1 MLTWLFLSFCATL
14 LAWMIFKND
23 WTSLP
28 ENSCTCRT
36 LFDNAGKANRVK
48 ALERASQE
56 PNLWDR
62 PDRASSMLREL
73 ESLRGELERF
83 SSLEKELSDIRELSA
98 LELSESEAAS
108 VLVQLE
114 AAERSVESLEL
125 STLLGGV
132 HDRNDAILS
141 VQSGAGGVDAQ
152 DWAEML
158 LRMYLRWGER
168 RGFSSRMLEESRG
181 SEAGI
186 KSATIE
192 IEGAYAYGSLRGEM
206 GTHRLVRLSPFN
218 ADHLRQT
225 SFARVEVLPVLSEAE
240 SIAIAPDD
248 IRVDTYRAS
257 GAGGQNVN
265 KTETAIR
272 ITHIP
277 TGIVV
282 ACQTERSQSQ
292 NRETAM
298 KILQA
303 KLEQKRVEES
313 EAEKQK
319 LRGEYRS
326 AEWGSQIRS
335 YVLHPYTLAK
345 DHRTKHE
352 TAQVR
357 DVLDG
362 DLDGFIESFLR
373 FDAGK

>member
-1 MLTWLFLSFCATL
+1 M
-14 LAWMIFKND
+14 D
-23 WTSLP
+23 
-28 ENSCTCRT
+28 
-36 LFDNAGKANRVK
+36 RVR
-48 ALERASQE
+48 ALEVLSQA
-56 PNLWDR
+56 PDLWDQ
-62 PDRASSMLREL
+62 PDRASGILREL
-73 ESLRGELERF
+73 ESLRSELERF
-83 SSLEKELSDIRELSA
+83 NTLQKELTDIGELSS
-98 LELSESEAAS
+98 LELSETEAKS
-108 VLVQLE
+108 VAEQLE
-114 AAERSVESLEL
+114 MAERSVEALEL
-125 STLLGGV
+125 STLLGGA
-132 HDRNDAILS
+132 HDRSDAILS

-152 DWAEML
+152 DWAEMI

-168 RGFSSRMLEESRG
+168 RKFSARVLEESRG

-186 KSATIE
+186 KSATVE
-192 IEGAYAYGSLRGEM
+192 ISGAYAYGSLRGET

-225 SFARVEVLPVLSEAE
+225 SFARVEVLPVLSEGEAA
-240 SIAIAPDD
+240 AISPDD

-303 KLEQKRVEES
+303 KLEQKRLEE
-313 EAEKQK
+313 AAIEKQK
-319 LRGEYRS
+319 LRGEYQS

-335 YVLHPYTLAK
+335 YVLHPYTLVK